1 MAVLLLQVVDGL
13 EVAIQVLAIVVPG
26 VARIVDVLVRP
37 SIREKHF
44 PSVSLQVCECVENV
58 SACALATIE
67 HNVTKSCAHV
77 RSFTG
82 ISDGGNLRP

>member
-1 MAVLLLQVVDGL
+1 MLLLQVVDGL
-13 EVAIQVLAIVVPG
+13 EVAIEVLAIVVPG
-26 VARIVDVLVRP
+26 VTGIVDVLVRP
-37 SIREKHF
+37 GIGEKDFPCVSFQIREGI
-44 PSVSLQVCECVENV
+44 ENV
-58 SACALATIE
+58 PACGLATIE